1 MTVRMVN
8 ELRLFLP
15 EKDILVRL

>member
-15 EKDILVRL
+15 EKDILVGL